1 MSESVTL
8 QDIYALFQRSQAE
21 ADRRF
26 AEADRRAAE
35 SRAEADRRAAESKAE
50 ADRRAAEWEKQ
61 LTEDRA
67 EWEKQLAEFRAE
79 TDRLRAETDRR
90 AAEQEKQLAEDR
102 VEWEKQ
108 LAEDRVEWEKQ
119 LAEYQ
124 AETERRVAEW
134 NRQLAEASA
143 TAERHATE
151 AKIEAEHYAME
162 SKAEADRRAAE
173 WDRRAAESAERLAQ
187 LEVLVAQAT
196 QAVNGLTS
204 RWGQFVENFVAPG
217 VVQIF
222 QDWGIQVYKTA
233 QRVKASQGG
242 QHIEIDVLA
251 TNGHEIVMVEVKSR
265 LTQRHVR
272 QCLKNLERFK
282 TFFPEYKDHCLYGA
296 IAAIEID
303 EQVDSFAHKQGL
315 FVIQQAGNNIAIS
328 NPPTFKPRTW

>member
-1 MSESVTL
+1 
-8 QDIYALFQRSQAE
+8 
-21 ADRRF
+21 
-26 AEADRRAAE
+26 
-35 SRAEADRRAAESKAE
+35 
-50 ADRRAAEWEKQ
+50 
-61 LTEDRA
+61 
-67 EWEKQLAEFRAE
+67 
-79 TDRLRAETDRR
+79 
-90 AAEQEKQLAEDR
+90 
-102 VEWEKQ
+102 
-108 LAEDRVEWEKQ
+108 
-119 LAEYQ
+119 
-124 AETERRVAEW
+124 
-134 NRQLAEASA
+134 
-143 TAERHATE
+143 
-151 AKIEAEHYAME
+151 
-162 SKAEADRRAAE
+162 
-173 WDRRAAESAERLAQ
+173 AQ